1 MQGEFVIRLV
11 FGLNAGATWC
21 SIEQIQL
28 MPIAVRAL
36 RGATNSSIKMKVDT
50 MLTPSLFDT
59 ADLMA
64 DAVERLSLSGG
75 AERGAV
81 YTRREV
87 VEFMLDLVGYTP
99 NKDLW
104 KLRLLEPS
112 VGHGDF
118 LEVAITRLVTA
129 WKRNAKRSIPQLENA
144 LMGIEVHRDTFATT
158 KNRLRALL
166 ADLDVEAEDAD
177 CLLNAWLHQSD
188 FLLKRISGAF
198 DVVVGNPPY
207 VRQEMIP
214 NELLFE
220 YRRQFTTMY
229 DRADLYVPF
238 IEKALTLL
246 NKGGV
251 LSFICSDRW
260 MKNRYGGPLRA
271 MVSQGFHLRYYVDM
285 VDTPAFTTEVTAYPA
300 ITVIAK
306 EKGELT
312 RIAHK
317 PDINSGELKRLA
329 HKLKGSGEELNGA
342 VKELPAVVGG
352 AEPWVLEEDSLEGLG
367 LVRRLE
373 ATFPTLEDAGCKVGI
388 GVATGADRVFI
399 GKMEEL
405 NVEPSRKLPL
415 VMTRDIHAG
424 HVNWRGLG
432 VINPFGEDGK
442 IVDLE
447 QFPMLK
453 KYFEQHGADLK
464 KRHVAQKSGGCW
476 YRTIDKITASL
487 AASPKLLIP
496 DIKGSAHVVY
506 EEGLLYPHH
515 NLYYITSE
523 EWNLKALQAVLL
535 SGLARLFVATYSTK
549 MRGGC
554 LRFQAQYLRRIR
566 VPKWNDIPLSV
577 REALISAAESGDEAS
592 CNKIVAK
599 MFDLSSKEQQSI
611 AKN

>member
-1 MQGEFVIRLV
+1 MLSSNGI
-11 FGLNAGATWC
+11 AGTCEWLY
-21 SIEQIQL
+21 QNQ
-28 MPIAVRAL
+28 
-36 RGATNSSIKMKVDT
+36 VDT

-59 ADLMA
+59 ADLMV
-64 DAVERLSLSGG
+64 DAVERFSLSSGT
-75 AERGAV
+75 ERGAV
-81 YTRREV
+81 YTRKEV
-87 VEFMLDLVGYTP
+87 VEFMLDLVGYTSD
-99 NKDLW
+99 KDLW

-112 VGHGDF
+112 VGYGDF
-118 LEVAITRLVTA
+118 LEVAITRLVTS
-129 WKRNAKRSIPQLENA
+129 WKRSEEHSIQQLENA
-144 LMGIEVHRDTFATT
+144 LMGIEVHRDTFIATKGRLEAVLIDLGIEAENATT
-158 KNRLRALL
+158 LL
-166 ADLDVEAEDAD
+166 DG
-177 CLLNAWLHQSD
+177 WLQQSD
-188 FLLKRISGAF
+188 FLLKRIFGVF
-198 DVVVGNPPY
+198 DIVIGNPPY

-260 MKNRYGGPLRA
+260 MKNKYGGPLRA
-271 MVSQGFHLRYYVDM
+271 MVSEDFHLRYYVDM
-285 VDTPAFTTEVTAYPA
+285 VNTPAFTTEVTAYPA

-317 PDINSGELKRLA
+317 PDINSGELKRLV

-373 ATFPTLEDAGCKVGI
+373 AAFPTLEEAGCKVGI

-405 NVEPSRKLPL
+405 DVEPSRKLPL

-432 VINPFGEDGK
+432 VINPFGDDGK

-447 QFPMLK
+447 DFPKLK
-453 KYFEQHGADLK
+453 KYFEQHGEDLK
-464 KRHVAQKSGGCW
+464 KRHVAKKSGSCW

-515 NLYYITSE
+515 NLYYIVSE

-566 VPKWNDIPLSV
+566 IPKWNDIPPSM
-577 REALISAAESGDEAS
+577 REALTTAAESGDEAS

-599 MFDLSSKEQQSI
+599 MFGLSSTEKDLI
-611 AKN
+611 AMT